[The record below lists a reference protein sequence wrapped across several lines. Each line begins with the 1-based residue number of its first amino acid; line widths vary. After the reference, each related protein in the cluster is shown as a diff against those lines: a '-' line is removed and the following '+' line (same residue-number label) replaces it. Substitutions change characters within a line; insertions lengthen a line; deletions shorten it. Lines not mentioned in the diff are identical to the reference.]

1 MKLRINDKVTWSAA
15 SGVKVGTIIN
25 VELSLNAAG
34 NIVPWLD
41 IKTEK
46 NTVRFC
52 ATDTNLKMMKVRLVT
67 EESNL
72 VERTNIMTGEKFMEP
87 ADLPY
92 FCSPSSETYW
102 SM

>member
-15 SGVKVGTIIN
+15 SGIKVGTIIN

-52 ATDTNLKMMKVRLVT
+52 ATDTNLKMMMILMISKHT
-67 EESNL
+67 EY
-72 VERTNIMTGEKFMEP
+72 I
-87 ADLPY
+87 
-92 FCSPSSETYW
+92 
-102 SM
+102 